1 MTRSKFTISQHDRRS
16 RSGLLML
23 ELVVSALLIGV
34 LISMLSQGITLVSRQ
49 QKKQSF
55 HALARIELNN
65 LERTATADFG
75 KWTLSESFRRRFPDA
90 KLQVEAITEQ
100 QSGLPFGPAVKASLA
115 QLQNNGTAQQVQLVL
130 WPRSARNEQ

>member
-1 MTRSKFTISQHDRRS
+1 
-16 RSGLLML
+16 ML

-65 LERTATADFG
+65 LERTAPADFER
-75 KWTLSESFRRRFPDA
+75 WTLSESFRRRFPDA
-90 KLQVEAITEQ
+90 KLHVEAITEQ
-100 QSGLPFGPAVKASLA
+100 QSGLPFGPAVKANLA
-115 QLQNNGTAQQVQLVL
+115 LQQNNGTAQHVELVL